1 MKNLL
6 RLGLCV
12 CFYLVVSPAV
22 ASDAVQRNE
31 ILQRYA
37 TRELAP
43 PPTPPKVEFQRFIM
57 TSLARLLLKQD
68 LAAVS
73 ANILREDFQPWLT
86 GTDIAI
92 AGSLCKRVGD
102 YDFIMMGMLHMA
114 YADEEAGQTL
124 LTPEA
129 RHKLRHVL
137 LYEKG
142 NKHHIKF
149 TLGNC
154 LPIKIKDTENHIL
167 MTETARYLTN
177 QLLFKE
183 ALKASTPTDE
193 YDNEK
198 NGFEDWFLEH
208 LSEFLRLDFDELN
221 SRPYQ
226 GYTLIA
232 LATLHTY
239 AEGPRV
245 KLMTRMILDYLSA
258 KTAIQTMG
266 LRRHTPFRRRLENL
280 VPKNFLQADSA
291 MSWYLFHVGNNRVYD
306 GAEASEVDDYLYLMA
321 AVQRYEMPAQIRD
334 IFHGVQ
340 RPMFQTIH
348 GRDPEAYYLSPS
360 FLLTAGGRHRHVF
373 GYFTKENSV
382 LAVPTTIIGRS
393 EGTNPKEVFSLRG
406 PEKWSKRNNLCVAPN
421 FACGSHL
428 SIPESARATGEAIGP
443 WSFYRTKDFQ
453 IAVYQRDELAFWE
466 VQEPGNYDAFK
477 QSILSNNKSDFL
489 RKGANTYVTSAGR
502 RIEFDWSQKNLSVN
516 PILSIDG
523 VKTIAKFKDWPLAEG
538 DLIQSAGDGFI
549 RITPPGSVQSLVLDG
564 RDVHHPK
571 RLED

>member
-6 RLGLCV
+6 LLGLCV
-12 CFYLVVSPAV
+12 CLFLV
-22 ASDAVQRNE
+22 ASQALAGDDVQRNE

-43 PPTPPKVEFQRFIM
+43 PPTPPKVAFQSFIM
-57 TSLARLLLKQD
+57 TNLARLLLKQD

-73 ANILREDFQPWLT
+73 ANILREDFKPWLT
-86 GTDIAI
+86 GTDIAV

-124 LTPEA
+124 LSPEA

-149 TLGNC
+149 TLKNC

-177 QLLFKE
+177 QLLHKE
-183 ALKASTPTDE
+183 SLKAGTPNDA
-193 YDNEK
+193 YDNTK

-226 GYTLIA
+226 GYTQIA

-245 KLMTRMILDYLSA
+245 KRVTRMILDYLSA

-266 LRRHTPFRRRLENL
+266 LRRYTPFRRRLENL
-280 VPKNFLQADSA
+280 DPKDFLQADSA
-291 MSWYLFHVGNNRVYD
+291 MSWYLFHVGNNRAYD
-306 GAEASEVDDYLYLMA
+306 GAEKSEVDDYLYLMA
-321 AVQRYEMPAQIRD
+321 AVDRYEMPAPIKE
-334 IFHGVQ
+334 IFHNLKQ
-340 RPMFQTIH
+340 PLYQTIH
-348 GRDPEAYYLSPS
+348 GRDPEVYYLSPN

-382 LAVPTTIIGRS
+382 LAVPTNLIGRS

-428 SIPESARATGEAIGP
+428 SIPASALASAEVVGP
-443 WSFYRTKDFQ
+443 WSFFQTKDFQ
-453 IAVYQRDELAFWE
+453 LAVYQKEELAFWE
-466 VQEPGNYDAFK
+466 VQERGNYEAFK
-477 QSILSNNKSDFL
+477 QNVLENNKTDFNT
-489 RKGANTYVTSAGR
+489 KGANTYITSAGR
-502 RIEFDWSQKNLSVN
+502 RIEFDWSQKKRSVN
-516 PILSIDG
+516 PILSVDS
-523 VKTIAKFKDWPLAEG
+523 VKTVEKFSEWPLAAG
-538 DLIQSAGDGFI
+538 DLIQSVGDGLI
-549 RITPPGSVQSLVLDG
+549 KITPPGSEKALILDG
-564 RDVHHPK
+564 RDVHRPE
-571 RLED
+571 RFED

>member
-1 MKNLL
+1 MKNLMCFFL
-6 RLGLCV
+6 CLGL
-12 CFYLVVSPAV
+12 YLLLPSAK
-22 ASDAVQRNE
+22 AGEATQRNE
-31 ILQRYA
+31 ILGRYA
-37 TRELAP
+37 AKDLAL
-43 PPTPPKVEFQRFIM
+43 PPTPPKVGFQNFIM

-73 ANILREDFQPWLT
+73 TNILREDFQPWLT

-137 LYEKG
+137 LFEKG

-149 TLGNC
+149 ALKNC

-177 QLLFKE
+177 QLLRKE
-183 ALKASTPTDE
+183 ALKAGMPSDE
-193 YDNEK
+193 YDNDK

-226 GYTLIA
+226 GYTMIA

-280 VPKNFLQADSA
+280 DPKDFLQADSA
-291 MSWYLFHVGNNRVYD
+291 MSWYLFHVGNNRVYT
-306 GAEASEVDDYLYLMA
+306 GAETAQVDDYMYMMA
-321 AVQRYEMPAQIRD
+321 AVDRYEMPPQLRD
-334 IFHGVQ
+334 IFHNLQ
-340 RPMFQTIH
+340 QPLFQTIH

-382 LAVPTTIIGRS
+382 LAVPTTIIPRS
-393 EGTNPKEVFSLRG
+393 EGTNTKEVFALRG
-406 PEKWSKRNNLCVAPN
+406 PEKWSKRNNLCVAAN

-428 SIPESARATGEAIGP
+428 SIPASAEESAEVVGAWT
-443 WSFYRTKDFQ
+443 FYRMKDFQ
-453 IAVYQRDELAFWE
+453 IAVYRKGERAFWE
-466 VQEPGNYDAFK
+466 VQEPGSYEVFK
-477 QSILSNNKSDFL
+477 QSVLNNNAADFSE
-489 RKGANTYVTSAGR
+489 KGVNTYVTSEGR
-502 RIEFDWSQKNLSVN
+502 RIEFDWSQKKLSVN
-516 PILSIDG
+516 PIVSIDG
-523 VKTIAKFKDWPLAEG
+523 VKTLANYKDWHLAEG
-538 DLIQSAGDGFI
+538 DLIQSAGDGLI
-549 RITPPGSVQSLVLDG
+549 KITPPGSGASLTLDG
-564 RDVHHPK
+564 RDIHQPK
-571 RLED
+571 RFEN